1 MRKSNNDSGL
11 TTQWSYRR
19 FIVGLTALAVS
30 LALQAQDYYRLGE
43 RTITG
48 TARYV
53 GMSGAMS
60 AIGGDPS
67 SAHDNPA
74 GLGLYRRS
82 ELLISFDETLD
93 YTWQV
98 GAYNARQTANTLFV
112 PNASVV
118 IALPQNNKFL
128 FSYRRQHLYNRR
140 VYGAGE
146 NGYSLG
152 AILNSLDI
160 PLGIAYGKD
169 NANTAH
175 NLLLKESG
183 AINEYA
189 FNWAINIS
197 DSWYVG
203 AGLQIQSYN
212 LTADASYLESFTGNS
227 YNQNATT
234 LLYYGASA
242 SLSAG
247 LIYRPLEWLR
257 LGFGIQTNSLGNL
270 HIHSTGTFSAQ
281 TDSLRFSY
289 APEMTTHENN
299 VLVQPLH
306 TSTSVAFQIGAYGM
320 VALQYDYFHQPKE
333 IDKHSL
339 RAGIEVIPVLGFYIN
354 AGYACESTFKQ
365 DRVVAVDPSFDRQ
378 DTYFQMPRLAH
389 YGSLALGYRG
399 KHMIAQ
405 VAYQYRRQHF
415 NLYAHEF
422 VAPYNIC
429 ADTHRIVVTIGWH
442 RY

>member
-1 MRKSNNDSGL
+1 MKRLAYIL
-11 TTQWSYRR
+11 TFVLCTLSLSTWS
-19 FIVGLTALAVS
+19 
-30 LALQAQDYYRLGE
+30 QDYFRLGE
-43 RTITG
+43 RTING

-82 ELLISFDETLD
+82 EVTLSFDETLD
-93 YTWQV
+93 YTWQI
-98 GAYNARQTANTLFV
+98 GANNNRYNANIFSV
-112 PNASVV
+112 PQAAIVLS
-118 IALPQNNKFL
+118 LPQNNKFL
-128 FSYRRQHLYNRR
+128 FSYRRLHSYARMMN
-140 VYGAGE
+140 GAGE
-146 NGYSLG
+146 NGSSLG
-152 AILNSLDI
+152 AILNTLDVNWDI
-160 PLGIAYGKD
+160 TFC
-169 NANTAH
+169 TATPNRAH
-175 NLLLKESG
+175 ALKLIESG
-183 AINEYA
+183 LVHEYA

-212 LTADASYLESFTGNS
+212 LSADASYLEDFAGGTYNS
-227 YNQNATT
+227 NKTSLFYS
-234 LLYYGASA
+234 GVSA

-257 LGFGIQTNSLGNL
+257 LGVGLQTPSLGSMR
-270 HIHSTGTFSAQ
+270 IASTGTLSSM

-289 APEMTTHENN
+289 APDNTYTERN
-299 VLVQPLH
+299 VLIQPLH
-306 TSTSVAFQIGAYGM
+306 LSSSVAFQISAYGLI
-320 VALQYDYFHQPKE
+320 ALQYDYFHQPKE
-333 IDKHSL
+333 TDRHSL

-365 DRVVAVDPSFDRQ
+365 DRVVGIDPDFIRQ
-378 DTYFQMPRLAH
+378 DAYFQMPQIAH

-405 VAYQYRRQHF
+405 VAYQYRRQQL

-422 VAPYNIC
+422 VVPYNIC
-429 ADTHRIVVTIGWH
+429 ADTHRIVLTLGWH